1 MLTPPSDPDTALL
14 HPKAQFSK
22 AVQATQPRRDAGKDA
37 AAALV
42 AADKTASALDAEIE
56 ALLAQLTHALDSMQR
71 AAPTASSSAS
81 AAAGGGSS
89 SSAAEYTVQ
98 RSRQVAFDYAQ
109 DFRKSKNVLVA
120 NRQRAALLGDGRDR
134 AALRPRTEMLLKEKD
149 SIEASMRIADEAIES
164 AQASR
169 TSLAA
174 QRDIFANV
182 SNRMAAIAERLP
194 LIGGLLGKISGA
206 RRKDMLVMACVITS
220 CLVFTFLYIVY
231 VKLGL

>member
-1 MLTPPSDPDTALL
+1 
-14 HPKAQFSK
+14 
-22 AVQATQPRRDAGKDA
+22 VQATQPRRDAGKDA
-37 AAALV
+37 AAALA

-56 ALLAQLTHALDSMQR
+56 ALLAQLSHALDAMQR
-71 AAPTASSSAS
+71 AAPTAS
-81 AAAGGGSS
+81 AAAGGGSGSS

-194 LIGGLLGKISGA
+194 LIGGLLGKITGA

-231 VKLGL
+231 VKLG

>member
-1 MLTPPSDPDTALL
+1 M
-14 HPKAQFSK
+14 
-22 AVQATQPRRDAGKDA
+22 QATQPRRDAGKDA
-37 AAALV
+37 AAALA

-56 ALLAQLTHALDSMQR
+56 ALLAQLSHALDAMQR
-71 AAPTASSSAS
+71 AAPTAS
-81 AAAGGGSS
+81 AAAGGGSGSS

-194 LIGGLLGKISGA
+194 LIGGLLGKITGA

-231 VKLGL
+231 VKLG